1 MLSTLFV
8 ITAFITKR
16 DLKSSRSLFGP
27 FWKDLLQIVT
37 NRECLTNFKRVITKC
52 DKELLQCDKE
62 LLQNMTG
69 IRKLTEFITKC
80 ERYYIIR
87 PSNYNRDS

>member
-1 MLSTLFV
+1 MLSTLFI

-37 NRECLTNFKRVITKC
+37 SRESLTNFKSVITKC
-52 DKELLQCDKE
+52 DKELLQ
-62 LLQNMTG
+62 NVTG

-80 ERYYIIR
+80 DRYYIIR
-87 PSNYNRDS
+87 PWKYNRDR

>member
-16 DLKSSRSLFGP
+16 DLKSSHSLFGP

-37 NRECLTNFKRVITKC
+37 NRESLTNFKRVITKC
-52 DKELLQCDKE
+52 DKELLQ
-62 LLQNMTG
+62 NGTG

-80 ERYYIIR
+80 DRYYITR
-87 PSNYNRDS
+87 PWKHNRDR

>member
-8 ITAFITKR
+8 ITAFITKP

-37 NRECLTNFKRVITKC
+37 NRESLTNFKRVITK
-52 DKELLQCDKE
+52 CDKE

-69 IRKLTEFITKC
+69 IRKLTEFIAKC

-87 PSNYNRDS
+87 PWKFNRDR